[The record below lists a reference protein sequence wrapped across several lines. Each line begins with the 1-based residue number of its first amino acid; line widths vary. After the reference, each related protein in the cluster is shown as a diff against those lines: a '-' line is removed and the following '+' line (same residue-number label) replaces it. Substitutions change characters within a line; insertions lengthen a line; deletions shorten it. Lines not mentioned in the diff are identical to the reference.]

1 MLEVIEQFFD
11 LKEGI
16 TREIGDKFS
25 CDADRKKHLLETGK
39 VKLAVTEKKQVNPP
53 TAKKKMPATKKKK

>member
-11 LKEGI
+11 L
-16 TREIGDKFS
+16 RERVNREVGDKFS

-39 VKLAVTEKKQVNPP
+39 VKLVETEKKQAKPP
-53 TAKKKMPATKKKK
+53 TAKKRVPATKKKK